1 MVLHPPP
8 ALVPS
13 SAGTTSGSPFSRPG
27 PGTWCFIH
35 RYPLFL
41 RRQAPRPAPHFPDR
55 AWGRGASSPT
65 IPCFFVGKHHV
76 RLPIFPTEPGDVVPH
91 CPPALISSSA
101 STTSSAP
108 KCRPA
113 PGTWCLIPRQPLFL
127 RRQAPRPPLQS
138 AGQPRG
144 RGTSL
149 PASPYFFV
157 GRHHV
162 LRSKVPGSPGGV
174 VPHSPLSLVP
184 SSAGT
189 TSGGSSTRP
198 ASHAAGYC
206 KISIFL
212 DKCVL
217 KGNFFYGI
225 ISIRRYSI

>member
-27 PGTWCFIH
+27 PGTWCF
-35 RYPLFL
+35 
-41 RRQAPRPAPHFPDR
+41 
-55 AWGRGASSPT
+55 T
-65 IPCFFVGKHHV
+65 
-76 RLPIFPTEPGDVVPH
+76 
-91 CPPALISSSA
+91 AL
-101 STTSSAP
+101 
-108 KCRPA
+108 
-113 PGTWCLIPRQPLFL
+113 QPLFL
-127 RRQAPRPPLQS
+127 RRGAPRPPLQS

-144 RGTSL
+144 RGASL
-149 PASPYFFV
+149 PASPCFSV
-157 GRHHV
+157 EEHHV
-162 LRSKVPGSPGGV
+162 LHSKVPGSPGDVVPHCQPALVSPSRSTTSSTPKCRAALGTWCFIPLQPLFLRQQAPRPAPHFPDRVRGRGASSLASPCSFVGKHHVLHSKVPGSPGGV
-174 VPHSPLSLVP
+174 VPHCPPALIP